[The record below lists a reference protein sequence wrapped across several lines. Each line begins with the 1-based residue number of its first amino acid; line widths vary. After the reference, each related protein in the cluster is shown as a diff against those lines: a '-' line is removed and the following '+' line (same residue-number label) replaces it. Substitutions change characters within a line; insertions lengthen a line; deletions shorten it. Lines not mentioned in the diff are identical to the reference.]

1 MDYRKAYLRRSMKQA
16 RLQKRLTIATVL
28 AAAGCAAFV
37 LRPQVQSTGQEAALP
52 AIVGAAAQSAPALW
66 RAAADASPAPAPA
79 RRIYPYSIVPGGVTS
94 RADLAHAVMADKVVA
109 AHYAGFAVDKAS
121 LRTVPKAR
129 AVYVSYRK
137 GEQVYW
143 TARKVTLAEGESI
156 LSDGQNDIRARCG
169 NRISD
174 TPQLPV
180 EVKGPDEKELDSFTE
195 SVAQAGDGA
204 LREVAFEPD
213 AQDGESR
220 PFVASAVPNGAGLLV
235 AGQAYAAPFQS
246 AQFQWG
252 QGQTG
257 FGIDQT
263 SLRSLLAASGTQD
276 LRAGLRSLASGLVSS
291 TAEGSAA
298 DGGAGTTGVS
308 NPNGTGGSG
317 SASAGTG
324 TGTDAGRIMTA
335 SLSSTRTSDTAMS
348 GSGSNTGAEPAG
360 AGTANPPAP
369 SLRTDAPPKGTAPA
383 KTHELPEP
391 GSPWLAGV
399 AAAALL
405 LQRRL
410 KQR

>member
-28 AAAGCAAFV
+28 AAAGCAALV
-37 LRPQVQSTGQEAALP
+37 LRPQVQSTGQDAALP

-66 RAAADASPAPAPA
+66 RTAANASPAPAPA

-94 RADLAHAVMADKVVA
+94 RAELAHAVMADKVVA

-121 LRTVPKAR
+121 LRTVARVR

-195 SVAQAGDGA
+195 AVAQTGDGA
-204 LREVAFEPD
+204 LREVASDLD
-213 AQDGESR
+213 ALDGESR

-235 AGQAYAAPFQS
+235 AGQAYAAQS

-257 FGIDQT
+257 FGIDQV

-298 DGGAGTTGVS
+298 DGGAGPTGVS
-308 NPNGTGGSG
+308 NTNGTAGG
-317 SASAGTG
+317 SASTGTG
-324 TGTDAGRIMTA
+324 TGAGRIMTA

-348 GSGSNTGAEPAG
+348 GSGSNTGAEPTG

-369 SLRTDAPPKGTAPA
+369 SLRTDAPPKGTTPA
-383 KTHELPEP
+383 RTHELPEP
-391 GSPWLAGV
+391 GSLWLAGV

>member
-1 MDYRKAYLRRSMKQA
+1 MKQA

-37 LRPQVQSTGQEAALP
+37 LRPQVQATGQEAAVP
-52 AIVGAAAQSAPALW
+52 ALMAAAAPAAPALW
-66 RAAADASPAPAPA
+66 RTAADASPAPAPA

-94 RADLAHAVMADKVVA
+94 RAELAHAVMADKVVA

-121 LRTVPKAR
+121 LRTVARAR

-180 EVKGPDEKELDSFTE
+180 EVKGPDEKELDTFTE
-195 SVAQAGDGA
+195 PVAQAGDGA
-204 LREVAFEPD
+204 LREVAFDPD
-213 AQDGESR
+213 LQDGESR
-220 PFVASAVPNGAGLLV
+220 PFEPSPVPNGAGLLV
-235 AGQAYAAPFQS
+235 AGQTWAAQSQS
-246 AQFQWG
+246 AQ
-252 QGQTG
+252 G
-257 FGIDQT
+257 FGIDQA

-291 TAEGSAA
+291 TADGSAA
-298 DGGAGTTGVS
+298 DGAASTSGVS
-308 NPNGTGGSG
+308 NTGGG
-317 SASAGTG
+317 SSAGTG
-324 TGTDAGRIMTA
+324 AGSDAGTGAGSDAGRIMTA

-348 GSGSNTGAEPAG
+348 GSGSNAGSNTAAKPAG
-360 AGTANPPAP
+360 ANAADPQAP
-369 SLRTDAPPKGTAPA
+369 SLRTETPPKGTAPA
-383 KTHELPEP
+383 RSQELPEP
-391 GSPWLAGV
+391 GSLWLAAV

-405 LQRRL
+405 LQRCLRP
-410 KQR
+410 RRPR

>member
-1 MDYRKAYLRRSMKQA
+1 MKQA

-37 LRPQVQSTGQEAALP
+37 LRPQVQATGQEAAVP
-52 AIVGAAAQSAPALW
+52 AIVGTAAPAAPALW
-66 RAAADASPAPAPA
+66 RTAADASPAPA
-79 RRIYPYSIVPGGVTS
+79 RRVYPYSIVPGGVTS
-94 RADLAHAVMADKVVA
+94 RAELAHAVMADKVVA

-121 LRTVPKAR
+121 LRTVARAR

-180 EVKGPDEKELDSFTE
+180 EVKGPDEQELDTFTE
-195 SVAQAGDGA
+195 PAQQAGDGA
-204 LREVAFEPD
+204 LREVAFDPD
-213 AQDGESR
+213 LQDGESR
-220 PFVASAVPNGAGLLV
+220 PFAPSPVPNGAGLLV
-235 AGQAYAAPFQS
+235 PGQAYAAQVQS
-246 AQFQWG
+246 AQSG
-252 QGQTG
+252 QVQAG
-257 FGIDQT
+257 FGIDQA
-263 SLRSLLAASGTQD
+263 SLRKLLAASGTQD
-276 LRAGLRSLASGLVSS
+276 LRAGLRNLASGLVIS

-298 DGGAGTTGVS
+298 DGAAGTTGVS
-308 NPNGTGGSG
+308 NTGGSG
-317 SASAGTG
+317 SASTGTG

-348 GSGSNTGAEPAG
+348 GSGSNTGAKPAG
-360 AGTANPPAP
+360 ADSANSPAP
-369 SLRTDAPPKGTAPA
+369 SLRTDAPPKGTTPA
-383 KTHELPEP
+383 KAHELPEP
-391 GSPWLAGV
+391 GSLWLAGV

-405 LQRRL
+405 LQRCLRARR
-410 KQR
+410 QR

>member
-1 MDYRKAYLRRSMKQA
+1 MKQA

-37 LRPQVQSTGQEAALP
+37 LRPQVQATGQEAAAP
-52 AIVGAAAQSAPALW
+52 AIVGTAAPAAPALW

-94 RADLAHAVMADKVVA
+94 RAELSHAVMADKVVA

-121 LRTVPKAR
+121 LRTVARAR

-180 EVKGPDEKELDSFTE
+180 EVKGPDEQELDTFTE
-195 SVAQAGDGA
+195 PARQAGDGA
-204 LREVAFEPD
+204 LREVALELD

-220 PFVASAVPNGAGLLV
+220 PFVPSPVPNGAGLLV
-235 AGQAYAAPFQS
+235 AGQAYAAQVQS
-246 AQFQWG
+246 TQSG
-252 QGQTG
+252 QVQAG
-257 FGIDQT
+257 FGIDQA
-263 SLRSLLAASGTQD
+263 SLRKLLAASGTQD
-276 LRAGLRSLASGLVSS
+276 LRAGLRNLASGLVIS

-298 DGGAGTTGVS
+298 DGAAGTTGVS
-308 NPNGTGGSG
+308 NTGGSG
-317 SASAGTG
+317 GGSAGTG

-348 GSGSNTGAEPAG
+348 GSGSNTGAKPAG
-360 AGTANPPAP
+360 ADAPNSPAP
-369 SLRTDAPPKGTAPA
+369 SLRTDAPPKGTTPA
-383 KTHELPEP
+383 KAHELPEP
-391 GSPWLAGV
+391 GSLWLAGV

-405 LQRRL
+405 LQRCLRPRR
-410 KQR
+410 QR